1 MDHVFGERLA
11 RMMIVL
17 VTYRTARL
25 SPCGSRAPRT
35 GTCGTELLV
44 AWNEAGDM
52 VAERDNVI
60 AATYDG
66 SLA

>member
-1 MDHVFGERLA
+1 MGHVFGERLA

-17 VTYRTARL
+17 VTYLDGAFESLRFEGPTDWDVRD
-25 SPCGSRAPRT
+25 GH
-35 GTCGTELLV
+35 LV

>member
-1 MDHVFGERLA
+1 VRDGH
-11 RMMIVL
+11 
-17 VTYRTARL
+17 
-25 SPCGSRAPRT
+25 
-35 GTCGTELLV
+35 LV